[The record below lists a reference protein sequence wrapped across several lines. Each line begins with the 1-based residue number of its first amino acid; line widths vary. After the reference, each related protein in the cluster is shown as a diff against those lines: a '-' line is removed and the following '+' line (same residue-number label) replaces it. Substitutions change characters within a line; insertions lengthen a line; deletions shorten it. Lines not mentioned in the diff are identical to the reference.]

1 MGGKKML
8 KKFLKN
14 DKGLTLVELL
24 AVIVILGI
32 IAAIAVPSIGG
43 IINKSKDDAKVAEAI
58 QIINAA
64 RLAYAEDSDV
74 TRWTHGGT
82 VASGT
87 GAPEEVLASSGLSTY
102 LSKVENTDYVVT
114 LTGNVYSISNHPAV
128 KIVGESNAT
137 SVTEED
143 LAEEAK

>member
-1 MGGKKML
+1 ML

-43 IINKSKDDAKVAEAI
+43 IINNSKDDAKIADAL

-64 RLAYAEDSDV
+64 KLAQAEDSSK
-74 TRWTHGGT
+74 TSWELNPATGST
-82 VASGT
+82 SGS
-87 GAPEEVLASSGLSTY
+87 LNSY
-102 LSKVENTDYVVT
+102 LSKVGDESFVVSFT
-114 LTGNVYSISNHPAV
+114 NNEYRIANHEAQAVITNEGNAGYLTE
-128 KIVGESNAT
+128 KELSNA
-137 SVTEED
+137 
-143 LAEEAK
+143 AK